1 MKVPGLASLSA
12 LLLGAVLLPVHTLPA
27 QESGEHS
34 HHHHHQM
41 TDAQFDRLR
50 EVIDQYKTMSD
61 DEIMQSMAE
70 MPGNYHWYISAAD
83 LRGKLGVLVLAHGAG
98 ERGDQVFKESL
109 EPLAARLPVAMGFG
123 MSMMGSGHL
132 QGAVTA
138 LEEAGA
144 ETIVVVPAA
153 LSRNAS
159 VYRQWDY
166 IFGGRAEPAYLET
179 DPIKSGARILFAS
192 VMGSHPIVSDILA
205 DHAREISEDPAN
217 EVLIVVGHGPQT
229 IADNQLELA
238 VLRQHEA
245 RLREA
250 TDFAQVQAINL
261 QDDAPHHLRAANVAH
276 LRHWIQTATAA
287 GKQAVLVGFL
297 MSTRGIQ
304 YKFDTD
310 LAGLEYRL
318 NPKGISQHP
327 RFVEW
332 IEASVAGQ
340 GGAAAAGAALP

>member
-1 MKVPGLASLSA
+1 MRIESLLSLTLAVVVVAPLA
-12 LLLGAVLLPVHTLPA
+12 PRTLAA
-27 QESGEHS
+27 QEGGEHS

-41 TDAQFDRLR
+41 TDAQFARLR
-50 EVIDQYKTMSD
+50 DVIDQYKPMSNE
-61 DEIMQSMAE
+61 EILQSMAD

-83 LRGKLGVLVLAHGAG
+83 MRGNLGVLVLAHGAG
-98 ERGDQVFKESL
+98 ERGDQVFKDSL
-109 EPLAARLPVAMGFG
+109 EPLAARFPVVMGFG

-132 QGAVTA
+132 QAAVTA
-138 LEEAGA
+138 LDDAGA
-144 ETIVVVPAA
+144 DTIVVVPAA

-166 IFGGRAEPAYLET
+166 IFGGRQEPAYLET
-179 DPIKSGARILFAS
+179 DPIRTDSRIVFAS

-205 DHAREISEDPAN
+205 DHAREISEDPAE
-217 EVLIVVGHGPQT
+217 EVLIVVGHGPQS
-229 IADNQLELA
+229 IADNQMELA
-238 VLRQHEA
+238 VLRQHEV

-250 TDFAQVQAINL
+250 TSFSQVRAINL
-261 QDDAPHHLRAANVAH
+261 QDDAPPHLRAVNVAN
-276 LRHWIQTATAA
+276 LRHWIQAA
-287 GKQAVLVGFL
+287 VAEGKQPLLVGFL

-310 LAGLEYRL
+310 LAGLQYRL

-332 IEASVAGQ
+332 IEASVSTE
-340 GGAAAAGAALP
+340 AAGVAGAGP

>member
-1 MKVPGLASLSA
+1 MKVPNLS
-12 LLLGAVLLPVHTLPA
+12 LLPVLLLAASWLTGPLAA
-27 QESGEHS
+27 QESGEHA

-41 TDAQFDRLR
+41 TEAQFARLR
-50 EVIDQYKTMSD
+50 EAVDQYKTMSN

-70 MPGNYHWYISAAD
+70 MPGNYHWYVSQAD

-98 ERGDQVFKESL
+98 ERGDQVFKKSL
-109 EPLAARLPVAMGFG
+109 EPLAAQLPLALGFG
-123 MSMMGSGHL
+123 MSMMGSAHL
-132 QGAVTA
+132 QAAVAA
-138 LEEAGA
+138 LDEAGA

-166 IFGGRAEPAYLET
+166 IFGGRVEPAYLKT
-179 DPIKSGARILFAS
+179 DPIRSDSRIVFAS
-192 VMGSHPIVSDILA
+192 VMGSHPIVSEILA
-205 DHAREISEDPAN
+205 DHAREISTDPAN

-229 IADNQLELA
+229 IADNQMELA

-245 RLREA
+245 RLRQA
-250 TDFAQVQAINL
+250 TDFSQVRAINL
-261 QDDAPHHLRAANVAH
+261 QDDAPPHLRSANVAN
-276 LRHWIQTATAA
+276 LRHWIQAA
-287 GKQAVLVGFL
+287 AVDRKEVILVGFL

-310 LAGLEYRL
+310 LAGLTYRL

-332 IEASVAGQ
+332 IEASVQAEAGPALAS
-340 GGAAAAGAALP
+340 AAP